1 VTAKSYL
8 GGKVVVHGGDCLDV
22 LRRMESCSVDSVVTD
37 PPYALVSIGKR
48 FGADGAAPP
57 KDYAGGS
64 GVYQRAS
71 AGFMGKQ
78 WDTGERAFR
87 EGMSAILIEREPEYL
102 ADIERRMQLVLA
114 GPVERRQSSIKAR
127 GKTEHAGPL
136 FALAEA
142 AE

>member
-1 VTAKSYL
+1 
-8 GGKVVVHGGDCLDV
+8 
-22 LRRMESCSVDSVVTD
+22 
-37 PPYALVSIGKR
+37 
-48 FGADGAAPP
+48 
-57 KDYAGGS
+57 
-64 GVYQRAS
+64 
-71 AGFMGKQ
+71 MGKQ

-136 FALAEA
+136 FALPEA